1 MLPSIPGISDS
12 SYSTPPRLAD
22 REPQQLHDEVK
33 LALES
38 ALPGI
43 DARVLIHSLDVLLG
57 GRDNYTIVGSAS
69 MHLHAIEKPNKTCIL
84 PMPND
89 LDVVVSD
96 VRVQHLSRFT
106 KNELTNL
113 GLRQDEKFAHVM
125 YAARQGQADLK
136 IDIVSDHT
144 QGFRKYSSGGI
155 KICGLRVGCIEDTL
169 EDYQSRISDREFVA
183 QCGGAERAKEKVALL
198 LKYFDN
204 CTKNTQKESS
214 DDADNMQALKR
225 SRYLQTQSTESPATR
240 VVNRRLF
247 FA

>member
-1 MLPSIPGISDS
+1 MLSSIPGISGS

-22 REPQQLHDEVK
+22 REPQQLHNQVK

-43 DARVLIHSLDVLLG
+43 NASTLIHSLDLLLR
-57 GRDNYTIVGSAS
+57 GRHNYTIVGSTS
-69 MHLHAIEKPNKTCIL
+69 MHLHAIKRPNKAYTLPKPNDI
-84 PMPND
+84 
-89 LDVVVSD
+89 DVVVSD
-96 VRVQHLSRFT
+96 VIVQRMRDFTESELS
-106 KNELTNL
+106 NL
-113 GLRQDEKFAHVM
+113 GLKRDENFAHVFHM
-125 YAARQGQADLK
+125 AREGQAELK

-144 QGFRKYSSGGI
+144 QGFKKYAIGRVE
-155 KICGLRVGCIEDTL
+155 ICGLHVGHIDDTL
-169 EDYQSRISDREFVA
+169 KDYQSRISDREFVA

-198 LKYFDN
+198 LKYFDK
-204 CTKNTQKESS
+204 CAKNTQKESS

>member
-38 ALPGI
+38 ALPGV
-43 DARVLIHSLDVLLG
+43 DANTLIHSLDSLLR
-57 GRDNYTIVGSAS
+57 GRGNYAIVGSTS
-69 MHLHAIEKPNKTCIL
+69 LHLQAIEHPNRACAL
-84 PMPND
+84 PEPND
-89 LDVVVSD
+89 IDVVVSEISVMRLD
-96 VRVQHLSRFT
+96 DFT
-106 KNELTNL
+106 RSELGKL
-113 GLRQDEKFAHVM
+113 GLRQDENLRHVFYM
-125 YAARQGQADLK
+125 AREGQADLK

-144 QGFRKYSSGGI
+144 QGFKKYSTGGL

-169 EDYQSRISDREFVA
+169 QDYQSRISDQEFVV

-204 CTKNTQKESS
+204 CAKNTQKESS